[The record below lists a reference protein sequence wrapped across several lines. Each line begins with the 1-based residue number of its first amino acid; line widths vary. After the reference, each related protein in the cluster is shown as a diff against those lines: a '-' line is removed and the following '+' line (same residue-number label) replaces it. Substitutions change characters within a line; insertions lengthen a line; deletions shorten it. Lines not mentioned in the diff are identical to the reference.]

1 VDQTVDAVKAT
12 PSTPGPLTAGT
23 FSTLRIPLVGTVGKN
38 VTIHDDVHSD
48 SSHSVSMT
56 GPATPQQGETNA
68 ILDAVVPQSSSTD
81 RCQVRSST
89 AIRLSPIHYVFQRPC
104 GNKSCDR
111 TIPAET
117 EAIICGRCRT
127 RMKKYRIKVKQR
139 FKLEPRKATAQ
150 AMSKELSENE
160 ESDEEVVMMVG
171 NGDKN

>member
-1 VDQTVDAVKAT
+1 VDTIKAT
-12 PSTPGPLTAGT
+12 PNAPGPLTAGT
-23 FSTLRIPLVGTVGKN
+23 LSTLRIPLVGTVGKN

-68 ILDAVVPQSSSTD
+68 ILDTLVPQS
-81 RCQVRSST
+81 SST

-104 GNKSCDR
+104 SNRSCDR

-117 EAIICGRCRT
+117 EATICERCRT
-127 RMKKYRIKVKQR
+127 RMKKHRIKVKQR
-139 FKLEPRKATAQ
+139 FKLEPRKATAH
-150 AMSKELSENE
+150 AMLKELNENE
-160 ESDEEVVMMVG
+160 GSDEEVVMMVG